1 MSPDADQC
9 IQVLA
14 FVGVAVV
21 GWYSFVAQVEAF
33 FSGAYFEQSAIW
45 AQWLVCSSMALAVFA
60 LSYRFLAKWA
70 LDSDDLDEQRAR
82 MAGRPYKPGAFLRQP
97 GAWLIYTCYRRSLA
111 DVENEVLNSDD
122 VNIRLKGDIT
132 PLGGAIHGSR
142 MEVAKLLLEHG
153 ANVSQA
159 DLLHACTRGH
169 PDIVQL
175 MLSYGTNVNK
185 PSGTRPPRI
194 WPRPFH
200 NYWMNVKLWEPNT
213 RPLHAACSSTSP
225 NAPATI
231 ELLIA
236 LGAEAIGEYNRN
248 LPRLPIVKEAHVRWL
263 QSHLWVAGDCWR
275 VELSGRWASSLR
287 YRKELNQ
294 TMTTAPLLLACLQAC
309 IPMVDK
315 DADLDTA
322 APWSQIIKWDYLV
335 HRASHDEHHHDDIT

>member
-45 AQWLVCSSMALAVFA
+45 AQWLVCSN
-60 LSYRFLAKWA
+60 
-70 LDSDDLDEQRAR
+70 SDDLDEQRAR

-153 ANVSQA
+153 AVRA
-159 DLLHACTRGH
+159 CMFARMHALS
-169 PDIVQL
+169 INLEQL
-175 MLSYGTNVNK
+175 
-185 PSGTRPPRI
+185 
-194 WPRPFH
+194 F
-200 NYWMNVKLWEPNT
+200 
-213 RPLHAACSSTSP
+213 
-225 NAPATI
+225 
-231 ELLIA
+231 
-236 LGAEAIGEYNRN
+236 
-248 LPRLPIVKEAHVRWL
+248 
-263 QSHLWVAGDCWR
+263 
-275 VELSGRWASSLR
+275 
-287 YRKELNQ
+287 
-294 TMTTAPLLLACLQAC
+294 
-309 IPMVDK
+309 
-315 DADLDTA
+315 
-322 APWSQIIKWDYLV
+322 
-335 HRASHDEHHHDDIT
+335 

>member
-1 MSPDADQC
+1 MLRACLYHGHDVHSIGCARIC
-9 IQVLA
+9 
-14 FVGVAVV
+14 F
-21 GWYSFVAQVEAF
+21 
-33 FSGAYFEQSAIW
+33 
-45 AQWLVCSSMALAVFA
+45 
-60 LSYRFLAKWA
+60 
-70 LDSDDLDEQRAR
+70 DD
-82 MAGRPYKPGAFLRQP
+82 GAFLDGPR
-97 GAWLIYTCYRRSLA
+97 
-111 DVENEVLNSDD
+111 D
-122 VNIRLKGDIT
+122 
-132 PLGGAIHGSR
+132 
-142 MEVAKLLLEHG
+142 
-153 ANVSQA
+153 
-159 DLLHACTRGH
+159 
-169 PDIVQL
+169 
-175 MLSYGTNVNK
+175 GTNNFFMHVAAQLTHCGS
-185 PSGTRPPRI
+185 P
-194 WPRPFH
+194 
-200 NYWMNVKLWEPNT
+200 LQPNT